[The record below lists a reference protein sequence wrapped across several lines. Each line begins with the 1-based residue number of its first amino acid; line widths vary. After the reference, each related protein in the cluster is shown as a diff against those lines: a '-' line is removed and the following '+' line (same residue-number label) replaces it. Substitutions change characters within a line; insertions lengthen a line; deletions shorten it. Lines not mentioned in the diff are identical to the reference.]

1 MSASPKKPQND
12 SPPKNHS
19 DKFTSSL
26 SWSSAKVA
34 FSQDLKPVRRC
45 DRGHMSQ
52 NLVANGCAVTVDAA
66 RNIPAAGFVVIDGA
80 RISAVGPSERPPK
93 TLAHVKFA
101 RSL

>member
-1 MSASPKKPQND
+1 
-12 SPPKNHS
+12 
-19 DKFTSSL
+19 
-26 SWSSAKVA
+26 
-34 FSQDLKPVRRC
+34 
-45 DRGHMSQ
+45 MSQ